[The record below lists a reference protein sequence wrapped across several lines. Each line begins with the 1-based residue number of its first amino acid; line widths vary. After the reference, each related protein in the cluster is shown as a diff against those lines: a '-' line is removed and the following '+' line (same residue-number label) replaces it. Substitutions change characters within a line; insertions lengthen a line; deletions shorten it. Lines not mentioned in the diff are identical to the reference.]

1 LLSERHQGLH
11 GSQRDIFGEIA
22 AYCQNVPPHL
32 PRHPG
37 RPDLR
42 PGPARA
48 FRTGRLR
55 LNGPGSSSD
64 QGHRYAGRLLEIE
77 GHWSDVSS
85 GHGWVP
91 LTLLDCGVLR
101 KRYQRGYGSSRGNS
115 SFIEDA
121 GGACK
126 YRPPPDKIHMNP
138 NCFGKWFGGKYE
150 LGRRMRWFLTST
162 GKEKISRSR

>member
-1 LLSERHQGLH
+1 MKRNGDQTCFRKDIKAFMFSKGTFLVK
-11 GSQRDIFGEIA
+11 SQPTVRM
-22 AYCQNVPPHL
+22 YPPHL

-37 RPDLR
+37 RPEFR
-42 PGPARA
+42 PGPAPG

-138 NCFGKWFGGKYE
+138 NCFGKWFGGK
-150 LGRRMRWFLTST
+150 
-162 GKEKISRSR
+162 